1 MEKELHNSLRLTNQV
16 RFHRQK
22 RQTVKH
28 ALLTFNLNI
37 IYMSKALKKRK
48 HLYFWTHT
56 CVHRV
61 SGICTPSKAKK
72 GAVDNTGRHHV
83 GLYGTCD
90 VCDKEIL
97 LAHVHIDDLT
107 GKLFN

>member
-1 MEKELHNSLRLTNQV
+1 
-16 RFHRQK
+16 
-22 RQTVKH
+22 
-28 ALLTFNLNI
+28 
-37 IYMSKALKKRK
+37 MSKALKRK

-61 SGICTPSKAKK
+61 SGICISKPKK

-90 VCDKEIL
+90 VCDKEFFISTCS
-97 LAHVHIDDLT
+97 HR
-107 GKLFN
+107 

>member
-1 MEKELHNSLRLTNQV
+1 
-16 RFHRQK
+16 
-22 RQTVKH
+22 
-28 ALLTFNLNI
+28 
-37 IYMSKALKKRK
+37 MSKALKRENTSILDT
-48 HLYFWTHT
+48 HMCSQGIRDLYL
-56 CVHRV
+56 
-61 SGICTPSKAKK
+61 SKPKK

-90 VCDKEIL
+90 VCDKEFL

>member
-1 MEKELHNSLRLTNQV
+1 VFTGYQGSVPH
-16 RFHRQK
+16 
-22 RQTVKH
+22 
-28 ALLTFNLNI
+28 
-37 IYMSKALKKRK
+37 LK
-48 HLYFWTHT
+48 
-56 CVHRV
+56 
-61 SGICTPSKAKK
+61 PKK

-90 VCDKEIL
+90 VCDKEFL